1 MSESCCQLKKSKS
14 LAPMVN
20 ALFAS
25 IIPGEHIDASLAEIL
40 ATGSDAIT
48 SGGTLERL
56 EAIVA
61 CIDGIACSR
70 FQNASGNDWMA
81 LQSLPIASGNNWIC
95 LRTAFGIGIAPNIT
109 KL

>member
-40 ATGSDAIT
+40 A
-48 SGGTLERL
+48 
-56 EAIVA
+56 

-81 LQSLPIASGNNWIC
+81 LQSLPIASGSNWIC
-95 LRTAFGIGIAPNIT
+95 FRTAFGSGIAPIRT
-109 KL
+109 